1 MPQFRLTLPFH
12 KSTAPRTMH
21 PMKKFLLIGCLLLQS
36 VAAGAATTDH
46 ARIRNTVT
54 TFVQQQTAA
63 LPGKVSYQIG
73 EIDPRIPL
81 SECAKLE
88 AFLPAG
94 SQFIGKTSVGVRC
107 AEKNGWSIFVP
118 VQVKISLN
126 LLVSARQLPM
136 GHTLC
141 EEDLASQMTEASS
154 ISGFT
159 DPKQVLGKVL
169 RYGIATGQLLRAD
182 MLRPPY
188 SVTQGQVVQISVQGN
203 GFSIRNEMVALNS
216 ASEGQSVQGRVGAG
230 HVIGGVARA
239 DGVVEINP

>member
-1 MPQFRLTLPFH
+1 
-12 KSTAPRTMH
+12 MH
-21 PMKKFLLIGCLLLQS
+21 PMKKLLLIGCLLLQS

-63 LPGKVSYQIG
+63 LTGKVSYQID
-73 EIDPRIPL
+73 EIDTRTSL

-118 VQVKISLN
+118 VQVKVSLN

-136 GHTLC
+136 GHTLR
-141 EEDLASQMTEASS
+141 EEDLASQTIEASS
-154 ISGFT
+154 IGGFI

-169 RYGIATGQLLRAD
+169 RHGITAGQLLRAD

-203 GFSIRNEMVALNS
+203 GFSIRNERIALNS
-216 ASEGQSVQGRVGAG
+216 ASEGQSVQVRTGSGRV
-230 HVIGGVARA
+230 ISGVARA

>member
-1 MPQFRLTLPFH
+1 MN
-12 KSTAPRTMH
+12 K
-21 PMKKFLLIGCLLLQS
+21 LLLMGCLLLQS

-46 ARIRNTVT
+46 ARIRNTVI

-63 LPGKVSYQIG
+63 LPGKASYLID
-73 EIDPRIPL
+73 EIDPRLSL
-81 SECAKLE
+81 SECARLE

-107 AEKNGWSIFVP
+107 TEKNGWSIFVP
-118 VQVKISLN
+118 AQVKVSLN

-136 GHTLC
+136 GHTLRK
-141 EEDLASQMTEASS
+141 EDIVTQTTEAST

-159 DPKQVLGKVL
+159 DPKRVLGQVM
-169 RYGIATGQLLRAD
+169 RYGISAGQLLRAD

-188 SVTQGQVVQISVQGN
+188 SVTQRQVVQISAQGN
-203 GFSIRNEMVALNS
+203 GFSIRNEGAALNN
-216 ASEGQSVQGRVGAG
+216 ASEGQSVQVRVGSG
-230 HVIGGVARA
+230 RVIGGIARA